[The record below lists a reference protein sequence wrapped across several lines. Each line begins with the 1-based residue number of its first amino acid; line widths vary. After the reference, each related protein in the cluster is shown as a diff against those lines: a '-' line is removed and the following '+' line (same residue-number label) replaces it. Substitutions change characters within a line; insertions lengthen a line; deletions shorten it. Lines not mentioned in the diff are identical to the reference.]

1 MFLLLQEFATLT
13 KELNQSREQVLEK
26 DEEITELK
34 AERNNTR
41 LLLEHLECLVSRHER
56 SLRMTVVKRQ
66 AASQSGVSSEV
77 EVLKALKSLF
87 EHHKALDEKVRERL
101 RVALEKNGNLEEELD
116 STREQLNKY
125 KAGHYD
131 FKNDD
136 GEINDKDK
144 ESGFKLGDK
153 ETNSKKEKVNGTLDP
168 EVLELRRQ
176 IEKQSTD
183 LGSAHRSLSDLR
195 SKNAELEERLMQV
208 NKELHGAQEFAKNL
222 DIDLKVKKLFTFFV

>member
-1 MFLLLQEFATLT
+1 M
-13 KELNQSREQVLEK
+13 
-26 DEEITELK
+26 
-34 AERNNTR
+34 
-41 LLLEHLECLVSRHER
+41 
-56 SLRMTVVKRQ
+56 
-66 AASQSGVSSEV
+66 
-77 EVLKALKSLF
+77 
-87 EHHKALDEKVRERL
+87 
-101 RVALEKNGNLEEELD
+101 
-116 STREQLNKY
+116 
-125 KAGHYD
+125 
-131 FKNDD
+131 KNDD
-136 GEINDKDK
+136 ENETNHGQDK

-153 ETNSKKEKVNGTLDP
+153 ETSSKKEKVNGTLDP

>member
-1 MFLLLQEFATLT
+1 M
-13 KELNQSREQVLEK
+13 
-26 DEEITELK
+26 
-34 AERNNTR
+34 
-41 LLLEHLECLVSRHER
+41 
-56 SLRMTVVKRQ
+56 
-66 AASQSGVSSEV
+66 
-77 EVLKALKSLF
+77 
-87 EHHKALDEKVRERL
+87 
-101 RVALEKNGNLEEELD
+101 ALEKNGNLEEELD
-116 STREQLNKY
+116 STREKLNKY

-153 ETNSKKEKVNGTLDP
+153 ENSSSKKEKVNGTLDP

>member
-1 MFLLLQEFATLT
+1 
-13 KELNQSREQVLEK
+13 
-26 DEEITELK
+26 
-34 AERNNTR
+34 
-41 LLLEHLECLVSRHER
+41 
-56 SLRMTVVKRQ
+56 MTVVKRQ

-116 STREQLNKY
+116 STREELNKY
-125 KAGHYD
+125 KAGHFDYKKD
-131 FKNDD
+131 SENHSEDSKDD
-136 GEINDKDK
+136 
-144 ESGFKLGDK
+144 
-153 ETNSKKEKVNGTLDP
+153 SKKDELKKDGGKVNGTLDP

-176 IEKQSTD
+176 IEKQATD

-195 SKNAELEERLMQV
+195 AKNAELEERLMQV

-222 DIDLKVKKLFTFFV
+222 DIDLKVSFMTHTTHSC